1 MAYQDSNLRQ
11 ELLITTSLL
20 RHDVVY
26 IVYSSAHDLLY
37 PNKPR
42 SCERNRVSS
51 VPPLPFPD
59 SAHSALLQALGSEL
73 LLAAVR

>member
-20 RHDVVY
+20 RHDIVY

-42 SCERNRVSS
+42 SCERIVFHLYRPCPFLILPT
-51 VPPLPFPD
+51 VPFYRHW
-59 SAHSALLQALGSEL
+59 AQN
-73 LLAAVR
+73 